1 MFYLDTNVILSYNFE
16 TEEQHWR
23 TVNLINNLEGRFYT
37 SPFTILEL
45 YCVISRNIGK
55 YKLPFPKFRR
65 QNDKK
70 KVKMIVEYVIR
81 RLNLAV
87 SSDSDEITDEIEGLG
102 IKMFS
107 KYFDGIKLAPKV
119 KLRTGDVLHIAY
131 ACQMKNEGKIEYIV
145 SLDED
150 FQKKK
155 DLIENETDIKVFPIE

>member
-1 MFYLDTNVILSYNFE
+1 
-16 TEEQHWR
+16 
-23 TVNLINNLEGRFYT
+23 
-37 SPFTILEL
+37 
-45 YCVISRNIGK
+45 
-55 YKLPFPKFRR
+55 
-65 QNDKK
+65 
-70 KVKMIVEYVIR
+70 MIVEYVIR

-87 SSDSDEITDEIEGLG
+87 SSDSDEITNEIEGLG